1 MIVDKK
7 NIENTINSMKI
18 KTKIKHTKKLNSK

>member
-18 KTKIKHTKKLNSK
+18 KTKIKHTQKNKQ

>member
-18 KTKIKHTKKLNSK
+18 KTKMKHTQIIKQ

>member
-18 KTKIKHTKKLNSK
+18 KTKIKHTKKIKQ